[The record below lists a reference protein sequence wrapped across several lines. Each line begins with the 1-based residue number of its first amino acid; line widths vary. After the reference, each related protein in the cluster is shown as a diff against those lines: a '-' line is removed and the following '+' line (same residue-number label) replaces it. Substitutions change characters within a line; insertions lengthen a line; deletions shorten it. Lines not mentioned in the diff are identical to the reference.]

1 MNLIPGKLYIINSDR
16 FLYTDQDCFIG
27 AWKPDA
33 LKGEVVLLLTDESI
47 LVNYHNADKFFKIKL
62 LTKNGDIGYVYYN
75 SARKMFTEI

>member
-16 FLYTDQDCFIG
+16 FLYTDQDCFVG
-27 AWKPDA
+27 ASKPDI
-33 LKGEVVLLLTDESI
+33 LKDEVVLLLTDESI